1 MIESKPVR
9 SDAEKMVRATM
20 AEFVDKE
27 VIPIATE
34 YDNKGEFPDHL
45 FKKLGQMGIFGI
57 RYPKSA
63 GGSGGNTTLYCIAM
77 QELARGLMSLAATTA
92 MQCLMATNGLFL
104 YGTKQMHEEFL
115 YPALRGEKIGAF
127 QLTEPNAG
135 SDLSAVQTK
144 ATKTSDGYVINGM
157 KTWSTSGP
165 KADFHTVLCQTDPS
179 AGIKGLA
186 FFLVPSSTPGFSFS
200 KPFEMLGTRTSS
212 LSEIYFKDCHIPAE
226 YRLGEEGRGLNVL
239 LKILAEIRIMTA
251 SLALGLHRAAMD
263 DAIKY
268 CKEREQF
275 GKPISKYQLI
285 QAKIANMAVNLE
297 AGQLMVDK
305 VTHMIDNGQS
315 CLNEASMAKYFTV
328 ESACEATD
336 HAMRIFGGYGYS
348 MEYAVQRYYRD
359 NRFLLY
365 GGGTHEVLQTTIA
378 REILS
383 R

>member
-1 MIESKPVR
+1 MIQSKPVR

-27 VIPIATE
+27 VIPVATE
-34 YDNKGEFPDHL
+34 YDNRGEFPDHL

-57 RYPKSA
+57 RYPRSA

-115 YPALRGEKIGAF
+115 YPALRGEKLGAF

-135 SDLSAVQTK
+135 SDLSAVQTR
-144 ATKTSDGYVINGM
+144 ATKTKDGYVINGM

-226 YRLGEEGRGLNVL
+226 YRLGEEGRGLGVL

-305 VTHMIDNGQS
+305 VTHMIDNGKS